1 MRSPID
7 DYLEQ
12 VLNDYRDTDDGAV
25 MTGNRELEKADPSS
39 FGIAL
44 ATVDG
49 TVYTAGVAD
58 VEFSM
63 QSIAKLPAYA
73 LALRDRGLD
82 AVLDRVDTE
91 PSGDAFN
98 EISLEAET
106 GRPRNALIN
115 AGAIAIHA
123 MVDGGNATERV
134 ERIADLVGT
143 LAGRELTIDEDMRD
157 AEMASDDH
165 NTALAYLLRSAGKL
179 DYEPEE
185 VVDGYAAQC
194 AITVTCRDL
203 AMMGAVLAN
212 GGLSTTSEDDRLL
225 EGWITRHLLSVMATC
240 GMYDGSGSWMTKVGI
255 PAKSGVSGAILGV
268 LPGQIG
274 VAAWS
279 PKLDDQGNSARG
291 VAVFERLS
299 HGMELHMM
307 HVAPSGMPALRS
319 VTEHD
324 DETVVEI
331 QGDVRFAGA
340 EIIASRACQGFS
352 TKSVVLDL
360 THVRVMDDAARRLV
374 REVTRRLEDSYD
386 ARVEDP
392 NGLMDEGTDDQDT
405 PDQHGTGQGDTEKR

>member
-12 VLNDYRDTDDGAV
+12 VLNDYRDADGGTV

-49 TVYTAGVAD
+49 TVYTAGDAD
-58 VEFSM
+58 HEFSM

-115 AGAIAIHA
+115 AGAIAVHA
-123 MVDGGNATERV
+123 MVDGGDATERV
-134 ERIADLVGT
+134 ERIADLVST
-143 LAGRELTIDEDMRD
+143 LTGRELGIDEAMRD

-203 AMMGAVLAN
+203 AVMGSVLAN
-212 GGLSTTSEDDRLL
+212 GGLSTTKNDERLL

-274 VAAWS
+274 VAVWS
-279 PKLDDQGNSARG
+279 PRLDEQGNSTRG

-299 HGMELHMM
+299 RDMELHMM

-319 VTEHD
+319 VEQRD
-324 DETVVEI
+324 GETVVEL

-340 EIIASRACQGFS
+340 EIIASRACQGFP
-352 TKSVVLDL
+352 TDKVVLDL
-360 THVRVMDDAARRLV
+360 THVRVMDDAARGLL
-374 REVTRRLEDSYD
+374 REVAKRLGDEYD
-386 ARVEDP
+386 ARIEDP
-392 NGLMDEGTDDQDT
+392 NDLMDSGPDDRDGVDEQ
-405 PDQHGTGQGDTEKR
+405 

>member
-7 DYLEQ
+7 DYLHQ
-12 VLNDYRDTDDGAV
+12 VLQDCRDDDAGDV
-25 MTGNRELEKADPSS
+25 MSGNRELERADPSS

-49 TVYTAGVAD
+49 TVYTAGDAD
-58 VEFSM
+58 HEFSM

-82 AVLDRVDTE
+82 GVLDRVDTE

-115 AGAIAIHA
+115 AGAIAVHG
-123 MVDGGNATERV
+123 MVDGDSATERV
-134 ERIADLVGT
+134 DRIADLVST
-143 LAGRELTIDEDMRD
+143 LAGRELSIDNDVHS
-157 AEMASDDH
+157 AELASDDH

-179 DYEPEE
+179 EYEPDE

-194 AITVTCRDL
+194 AIKVSCRDL
-203 AMMGAVLAN
+203 AVMGSVLAN
-212 GGLSTTSEDDRLL
+212 GGLSTTNDDESLL

-240 GMYDGSGSWMTKVGI
+240 GMYDGSGSWMAKVGI

-268 LPGQIG
+268 LPGQVG
-274 VAAWS
+274 VAVWS
-279 PKLDDQGNSARG
+279 PRLDEQGNSVRG

-299 HGMELHMM
+299 RDMELHMM

-319 VTEHD
+319 VHED
-324 DETVVEI
+324 DGATVVEL

-340 EIIASRACQGFS
+340 EIIASRACEGFS
-352 TKSVVLDL
+352 TDKVVIDL
-360 THVRVMDDAARRLV
+360 THVRVMDDAARGLL
-374 REVTRRLEDSYD
+374 REIAKRLEDEYKTTI
-386 ARVEDP
+386 EDP
-392 NGLMDEGTDDQDT
+392 NQLMDEGPDDEGTD
-405 PDQHGTGQGDTEKR
+405 E